1 MKVLLTFEYR
11 KLFRQKS
18 FYVCGILLLAFV
30 FFSAAVSRLAADN
43 AQEIAAPLP
52 TAIGML
58 RTALQGANATPIIG
72 IFAALFVCGDH
83 ADGALKNIYAK
94 GYTRTSVYFSKLIA
108 AFSASV
114 IFCFVTWCGAF
125 IAGRIFFETGTGL
138 ERNTIA
144 ALAAQLL
151 TVFGYTA
158 LFFALAA
165 IIKKTGGSIAACIV
179 GPMLFAIL
187 FTAAD
192 SVINSETIALSDY
205 WLDGLFSGLMQPSA
219 INRTVLLSALLS
231 LAYAAVF
238 TAVGCMFHKKS
249 QL

>member
-1 MKVLLTFEYR
+1 M
-11 KLFRQKS
+11 
-18 FYVCGILLLAFV
+18 
-30 FFSAAVSRLAADN
+30 
-43 AQEIAAPLP
+43 
-52 TAIGML
+52 
-58 RTALQGANATPIIG
+58 
-72 IFAALFVCGDH
+72 CGDH
-83 ADGALKNIYAK
+83 AGGALKNIYAK

-205 WLDGLFSGLMQPSA
+205 WLDGLFSGLMQPSVT
-219 INRTVLLSALLS
+219 NRTVLLSALLA
-231 LAYAAVF
+231 LGYAAVF
-238 TAVGCMFHKKS
+238 TTVGCIFHKKS

>member
-11 KLFRQKS
+11 KLFRQK
-18 FYVCGILLLAFV
+18 
-30 FFSAAVSRLAADN
+30 R
-43 AQEIAAPLP
+43 
-52 TAIGML
+52 
-58 RTALQGANATPIIG
+58 
-72 IFAALFVCGDH
+72 
-83 ADGALKNIYAK
+83 

-138 ERNTIA
+138 DRNTIA

-187 FTAAD
+187 FAAAD
-192 SVINSETIALSDY
+192 SVINGETIALSDY
-205 WLDGLFSGLMQPSA
+205 WLDGLFSGLMQPSV